1 MGKKA
6 LITGTIALT
15 ITGFITRILGFL
27 FRIYMSNIM
36 GAEGLGLY
44 QLVFPIYMLIWAAS
58 SAGISLA
65 VSRKVAEFTTK
76 GRHADAV
83 RTLKSSIV
91 LAVSISFVL
100 SGLIFLFAPWVA
112 TYYVHEPN
120 TALGLKYLC
129 ICVPFMATACC
140 IRGYFQ
146 GRQEMSISGMA
157 QVVEQVSRMV
167 VIYLFAGLYI
177 PRGLMYA
184 CALGTLGLCA
194 GELMSCL
201 FTFIMF
207 KYKQRKLKPTTPTVS
222 YGSLMSTLIAI
233 SIPITAN
240 RFLTSGLS
248 SIENI
253 LIPIQ
258 LQKYGLTSSEALSM
272 YGMFSGMALPL
283 LFFPSMVTASIST
296 VLVPALSEAMV
307 KKNTYQLHKTVSKS
321 IQYSSVIG
329 IGASALF
336 ITLGQE
342 IALVCYGQEHAQVGE
357 MLKVLAIICPFLYLQ
372 GILTGMLNGLGLQK
386 LTFKGNIFASIFCII
401 CILILVPKQGLM
413 GFVLAI
419 LVQSGFAT
427 IYHLLHVLKHI
438 SLSVDVVGWML
449 RPSLAA
455 LAGCLIMKYL
465 HTHYLMSMFSL
476 TLSTIIAV
484 GFLGVFY
491 ICFLFVFKSLTKEDV
506 MMFIR

>member
-65 VSRKVAEFTTK
+65 VSRKVAEFTARGK
-76 GRHADAV
+76 HADAV
-83 RTLKSSIV
+83 RTLKSAIV

-100 SGLIFLFAPWVA
+100 SGLIFVFAPWVA
-112 TYYVHEPN
+112 EYYVHEPN

-146 GRQEMSISGMA
+146 GRQEMSISGIA
-157 QVVEQVSRMV
+157 QVVEQLARMV
-167 VIYLFAGLYI
+167 VIYIFAGFYI
-177 PRGLMYA
+177 PRGLAYA

-194 GELMSCL
+194 GELMSCI

-207 KYKQRKLKPTTPTVS
+207 KIKQRKLKPTMPTLS
-222 YGSLMSTLIAI
+222 YGTLMSTLIAI

-258 LQKYGLTSSEALSM
+258 LQKYGLSSSESLAM

-283 LFFPSMVTASIST
+283 LFFPSMVTTSIST
-296 VLVPALSEAMV
+296 VLVPALSEAST

-321 IQYSSVIG
+321 IQYASLIG
-329 IGASALF
+329 IGACGLF
-336 ITLGQE
+336 LTLGQE
-342 IALVCYGQEHAQVGE
+342 IALVCYGADDALVGE
-357 MLKVLAIICPFLYLQ
+357 MLKVLAIICPFFYLQ

-386 LTFKGNIFASIFCII
+386 LTFKGNIMASILCIGA
-401 CILILVPKQGLM
+401 ILILVPRQGIM
-413 GFVLAI
+413 GFILALLI
-419 LVQSGFAT
+419 QSGFVT

-438 SLSVDVVGWML
+438 SLRVDVVGWML
-449 RPSLAA
+449 KPTLAA
-455 LAGCLIMKYL
+455 IVGCLFMKYL
-465 HTHYLMSMFSL
+465 HTHYLMQMFSL
-476 TLSTIIAV
+476 TVSTIIAV
-484 GFLGVFY
+484 GVLGVFY
-491 ICFLFVFKSLTKEDV
+491 LTFLFLFRSLTREDIQ
-506 MMFIR
+506 MFLH